1 MDNVLV
7 TAMAAVLGSF
17 VGGSATVATAWVTQ
31 KTVNKREMIHAEIRR
46 REALYGEFIS
56 ECSKLIIDSYAN
68 KLEKP
73 ETLLSVYALLNR
85 IRLSASQAVLAEG
98 EELIRQI
105 TQQYFSPNLSG
116 EEMYALVR
124 SAQPDPL
131 KPFAEACRS
140 EFESLWKVV

>member
-1 MDNVLV
+1 MDNSII

-17 VGGSATVATAWVTQ
+17 VGGSATVATAWITQ
-31 KTVNKREMIHAEIRR
+31 KTVNKREMIHGEIRR

-85 IRLSASQAVLAEG
+85 IRLSASQPVLAEAD
-98 EELIRQI
+98 ELIRQI
-105 TQQYFSPNLSG
+105 THQYFSPNLSS
-116 EEMYALVR
+116 EEMYGLVR
-124 SAQPDPL
+124 SAHPDPL
-131 KPFAEACRS
+131 KLFGEACRS
-140 EFESLWKVV
+140 EFDSLWKVV